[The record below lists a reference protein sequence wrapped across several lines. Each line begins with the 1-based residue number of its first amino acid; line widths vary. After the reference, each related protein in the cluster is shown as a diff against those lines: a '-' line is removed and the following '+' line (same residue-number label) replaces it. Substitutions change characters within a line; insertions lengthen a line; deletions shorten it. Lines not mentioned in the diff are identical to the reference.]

1 MKVSEL
7 KNLLEEK
14 NIPYKSSD
22 KKEDLIELLKKEGQ
36 SND

>member
-7 KNLLEEK
+7 KQQLDER

-22 KKEDLIELLKKEGQ
+22 KKEDLLALLNGGSKDG
-36 SND
+36 